1 MISQHAKEMR
11 AAGNDVLDLG
21 LGEPNFDTP
30 KHIIEYA
37 HQAALHGQTRY
48 PPTVGTDE
56 LKAAIQ
62 KKFHQDNALAFNS
75 EQLIVS
81 NGAKQVIFNALMAT
95 VQQGDEVLLV
105 APYFDSY
112 RNIISLLGAQKRVA
126 QTKPS
131 DGFRLTPE
139 GLAAGL
145 TDKTRWLL
153 LNSPSNPAGATYS
166 RNDLIELGEVL
177 ERHPNVLV
185 LSDEIYEHILFDGRN
200 HNSLMHACP
209 NLADRIL
216 TVNGVSKAY
225 AMTGWRIGYG
235 AGPAEL
241 IKAMVTVQ
249 SQISSGACSIAQAA
263 AAAALNGPQ
272 NCVTEFCAAF
282 EERRNL
288 VVDAIEKIDGLELV
302 TPNGAF
308 YALIN
313 CDNMLGERTSLDN
326 DTKFV
331 EQLLKDALVAA
342 VPGSVYEMPGHFRIS
357 TACDNERLKTALHRI
372 ATFSKKLLS

>member
-1 MISQHAKEMR
+1 MSKYAAPHLQSVKPSASAMISQHAKEMR

-153 LNSPSNPAGATYS
+153 L
-166 RNDLIELGEVL
+166 
-177 ERHPNVLV
+177 
-185 LSDEIYEHILFDGRN
+185 
-200 HNSLMHACP
+200 
-209 NLADRIL
+209 
-216 TVNGVSKAY
+216 
-225 AMTGWRIGYG
+225 
-235 AGPAEL
+235 
-241 IKAMVTVQ
+241 
-249 SQISSGACSIAQAA
+249 SII
-263 AAAALNGPQ
+263 
-272 NCVTEFCAAF
+272 
-282 EERRNL
+282 R
-288 VVDAIEKIDGLELV
+288 
-302 TPNGAF
+302 
-308 YALIN
+308 
-313 CDNMLGERTSLDN
+313 
-326 DTKFV
+326 
-331 EQLLKDALVAA
+331 
-342 VPGSVYEMPGHFRIS
+342 
-357 TACDNERLKTALHRI
+357 
-372 ATFSKKLLS
+372 